1 MQRNDKE
8 GVTALCH
15 ACHKGRTQ
23 VAKFLIESG
32 SDVSQS
38 DKSGR
43 TPLDAASSQCN
54 PEIVEVNSKKKYINA
69 FYNCLFTAHLF
80 SYFWKRTRLLI
91 VLTQMG

>member
-1 MQRNDKE
+1 VLDLTTYWCTIGANVQRNDKE

-54 PEIVEVNSKKKYINA
+54 PEIVEVK
-69 FYNCLFTAHLF
+69 
-80 SYFWKRTRLLI
+80 
-91 VLTQMG
+91 